1 MSDCK
6 DLLGALSEYL
16 DGNEQSAMCA
26 ALREHMAG
34 CDKCRL
40 VVDTAKR
47 TIELY
52 RGSEVLEFPVDVKTR
67 LHGALRD
74 AWTRKSSRG

>member
-1 MSDCK
+1 MSDCS

-26 ALREHMAG
+26 ELKQHMLS
-34 CDKCRL
+34 CDKCRV
-40 VVDTAKR
+40 VVDSAKR

-52 RGSEVLEFPVDVKTR
+52 RGTEPVEFPESFRDR
-67 LHGALRD
+67 LHGSLAE
-74 AWTRKSSRG
+74 AWKTRKT

>member
-1 MSDCK
+1 MSECK

-16 DGNEQSAMCA
+16 DGNEQSVLCA
-26 ALREHMAG
+26 ELREHMAG

-40 VVDTAKR
+40 VVDSAKR

-52 RGSEVLEFPVDVKTR
+52 RGDEIIEFPIDVKQR
-67 LHGALRD
+67 LHANLRE
-74 AWTRKSSRG
+74 AWSRRKTF